1 MYLNPDGRQTLC
13 CVSHHQVQDEKCQSL
28 NAQTHSLAQIW
39 NSPGMKDVRRR
50 MAEGEQLPHCRNC
63 FNDEAFGRVSQRNR
77 SNEHWLGRPEGHM
90 LARRIEEST
99 DGTAPF
105 DPMYLDLR
113 LGNLC
118 NLKCTACKPLYS
130 SQIERDEIHSK
141 WNAETPYTRLESRFG
156 PEGEWYDADQL
167 LGEMVGISGN
177 LAKIQLAGGEPT
189 INKTQIAFLKHLCD
203 AGRAP
208 DIDLVVVTNLSNV
221 RQDVYDLFARF
232 KSLCVVVSIDGTH
245 EVYEYV
251 RYPAKWSSILNN
263 LARLRRAR
271 PDVHVQIDLVLQAIN
286 SLNIV
291 DVFDWADSEDIS
303 VGILIGRGL
312 DEYNDFRI
320 MPATVRDE
328 LRRRFEQYF
337 ARKDNRRRGATWEQL
352 VSIFAEMDA
361 DDFSDEVRRE
371 RIRSFMHFIN
381 DMDASRGLSFRRVA
395 PDVYNAVV
403 AYAGFWDG
411 SRRHA

>member
-13 CVSHHQVQDEKCQSL
+13 CVSHHQVQDEKGQSL
-28 NAQTHSLAQIW
+28 NAQTDGLAHIW
-39 NSPGMKDVRRR
+39 NSPGMRDVRRR
-50 MAEGEQLPHCRNC
+50 MAAGEQLPHCENC
-63 FNDEAFGRVSQRNR
+63 FNDEAFGRVSQRQR
-77 SNEHWLGRPEGHM
+77 SNDDWLGRPEAHM
-90 LARRIEEST
+90 LTQRIEAST

-130 SQIERDEIHSK
+130 SQIERDAVHSK

-156 PEGEWYDADQL
+156 REGEWYDADQL
-167 LGEMVGISGN
+167 LGEMVSISGN

-189 INKTQIAFLKHLCD
+189 INKTQIAFLQHLCD
-203 AGRAP
+203 AGRAAN
-208 DIDLVVVTNLSNV
+208 IDLVVVTNLSNV
-221 RQDVYDLFARF
+221 RQGVYDLFARF
-232 KSLCVVVSIDGTH
+232 KSLSVVVSIDGTH
-245 EVYEYV
+245 GVYEYV
-251 RYPAKWSSILNN
+251 RYPAKWSSIVSNM
-263 LARLRRAR
+263 ARLREAR

-286 SLNIV
+286 SLNVV

-312 DEYNDFRI
+312 DDYNDFRM

-328 LRRRFEQYF
+328 LRQRFEKYF
-337 ARKDNRRRGATWEQL
+337 ARKDNRRTASAREQL
-352 VSIFAEMDA
+352 ASIFAEMDA
-361 DDFSDEVRRE
+361 ADFSDETRRE

-381 DMDASRGLSFRRVA
+381 DMDASRGLSFSRVA

-403 AYAGFWDG
+403 SYAGYWDG
-411 SRRHA
+411 STRYA